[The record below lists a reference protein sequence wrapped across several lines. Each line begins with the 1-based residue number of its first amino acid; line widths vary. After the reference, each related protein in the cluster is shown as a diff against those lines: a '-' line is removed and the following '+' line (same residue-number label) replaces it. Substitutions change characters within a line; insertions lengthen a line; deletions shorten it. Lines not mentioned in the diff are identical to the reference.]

1 MSSQK
6 EAPGDNRGHIKSTD
20 GRIDRINPTANVIHI
35 NNSYNVISNG
45 QRIASFISE
54 ARAISYAKAVAI

>member
-20 GRIDRINPTANVIHI
+20 GRIDRINPTTTIEQGKRAFNVIHQ
-35 NNSYNVISNG
+35 G
-45 QRIASFISE
+45 KRIASFLCKS
-54 ARAISYAKAVAI
+54 RAIQFAKEML